1 MKERS
6 GGRKGEK
13 RKGGGEKML
22 MEVFPKLRV
31 VSFPAQPPL
40 QVPALSTMH
49 VDDLLDVLSIQ

>member
-1 MKERS
+1 
-6 GGRKGEK
+6 
-13 RKGGGEKML
+13 ML